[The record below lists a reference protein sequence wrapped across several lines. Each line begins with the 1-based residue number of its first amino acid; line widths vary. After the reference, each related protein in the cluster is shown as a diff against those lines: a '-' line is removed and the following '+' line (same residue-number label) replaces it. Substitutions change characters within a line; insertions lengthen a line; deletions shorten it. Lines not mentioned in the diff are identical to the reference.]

1 MVVMNET
8 VVDRPAA
15 SFSDAE
21 RDRLSGLLERY
32 RSLVRRGVAGEALSD
47 EDERAVLQ
55 LLESLW
61 LVPGCWPRDVAA
73 WREMEDVRRRLVA
86 VRSRSSPEDEIR
98 SGLAGLSEI
107 KAKETGGPRLFASA
121 DPTLFRLRHRESE
134 LEVVHPHL
142 FCSVHVAAFLRWDTA
157 RRAMRWSNERV

>member
-1 MVVMNET
+1 MVIVGEA
-8 VVDRPAA
+8 VAERPAA
-15 SFSDAE
+15 TFSDAE
-21 RDRLSGLLERY
+21 RDRLSALLERY
-32 RSLVRRGVAGEALSD
+32 RSLVQRGVAGEALSD

-73 WREMEDVRRRLVA
+73 WREMATVRAWLLT
-86 VRSRSSPEDEIR
+86 VRARSSPEDEIR
-98 SGLAGLSEI
+98 SGLAGLAEI
-107 KAKETGGPRLFASA
+107 KAQESGGPRLFASA

-157 RRAMRWSNERV
+157 RRAMRWSNERA